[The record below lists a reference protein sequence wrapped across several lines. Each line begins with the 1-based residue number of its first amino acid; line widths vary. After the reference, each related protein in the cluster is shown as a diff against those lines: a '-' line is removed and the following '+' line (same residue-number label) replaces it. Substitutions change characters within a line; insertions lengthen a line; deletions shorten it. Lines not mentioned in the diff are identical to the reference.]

1 VRLHRR
7 WLDTWGKRAQPWPTW
22 AFTGLLAAVVA
33 AAWRPVAQL
42 PLIGAPAR
50 VPWLLLAV
58 GFAVAGIVA
67 IRFEISGEAHAAT
80 LSEVPLLIGLVFAG
94 ADRLLLAAL
103 VGSAGSALWR
113 RRSPIKAAFNVATRM
128 VEAVVAAACYH
139 AVLGQ
144 AGALSA
150 RGWAAAFVALPSAVL
165 ASAIGVQIV
174 IALSVGRFDR
184 SGLKSIALVLAG
196 VAVVNVAVGRV
207 AVAVLWVDQ
216 AAVVPLLGVAGVLA
230 VGYRA
235 HSELR
240 RRHSDLEQVYRFS
253 SAIEGL
259 VEPDEVIQA
268 VLAEAKS
275 LLRSRVAEL
284 TLRGPN
290 GNLRYRLVSD
300 RLVRTVEPEPEQA
313 QQGATALGRIQ
324 VSGAAGDGGLSAAA
338 GGRGLRNA
346 VAAPV
351 PVDDGVVGLL
361 LVADRLADNSTFQA
375 ADQELLEALA
385 SHAAM
390 ALRSSQL
397 LDRLRHEVAAKDHQA
412 LHDALTGLGNR
423 TLFAKKIE
431 TALSLRTGE
440 SVVAVMLMDLDRFK
454 EVNDTLGHHT
464 GDVVLQQIADQL
476 IQAVGDDGSVARL
489 GGDEFAFVILASSR
503 EHVAT
508 VARDVLAGGQAS
520 VVVGGLRLEVRAS
533 LGVALAPDH
542 GSDRSTLLRRAD
554 IAMYHA
560 KTNST
565 GIEVYQP
572 GRDPHNTR
580 RLVLTSEMHLAL
592 ESSSLELHYQ
602 PKAEIFSGKVSG
614 VEALLRWSHPLYGT
628 IAPSEFIPMAE
639 QTGLI
644 RPLTLWA
651 LETAL
656 QQLASWQHEGLDL
669 SLAVNLSARSVFD
682 AELAEQLDRLLTRT
696 HVAPASLT
704 LEITES
710 SIFGDRPQGHTV
722 VDDLASLGVRLA
734 IDDFGTGYS
743 SFVRLGQLPVHEVKI
758 DQSFVT
764 DMLTNESHDAIVRS
778 TIDLAR
784 NLKLRVVAEGVEDR
798 ATWIH
803 LGELGCHAGQGF
815 YLSEALPAEDLGH
828 WLRRRQKL
836 HLKVIEPL
844 RRLAR

>member
-1 VRLHRR
+1 
-7 WLDTWGKRAQPWPTW
+7 
-22 AFTGLLAAVVA
+22 
-33 AAWRPVAQL
+33 
-42 PLIGAPAR
+42 
-50 VPWLLLAV
+50 
-58 GFAVAGIVA
+58 
-67 IRFEISGEAHAAT
+67 
-80 LSEVPLLIGLVFAG
+80 
-94 ADRLLLAAL
+94 
-103 VGSAGSALWR
+103 
-113 RRSPIKAAFNVATRM
+113 
-128 VEAVVAAACYH
+128 
-139 AVLGQ
+139 
-144 AGALSA
+144 
-150 RGWAAAFVALPSAVL
+150 
-165 ASAIGVQIV
+165 
-174 IALSVGRFDR
+174 
-184 SGLKSIALVLAG
+184 
-196 VAVVNVAVGRV
+196 
-207 AVAVLWVDQ
+207 
-216 AAVVPLLGVAGVLA
+216 
-230 VGYRA
+230 
-235 HSELR
+235 
-240 RRHSDLEQVYRFS
+240 
-253 SAIEGL
+253 
-259 VEPDEVIQA
+259 
-268 VLAEAKS
+268 
-275 LLRSRVAEL
+275 
-284 TLRGPN
+284 
-290 GNLRYRLVSD
+290 
-300 RLVRTVEPEPEQA
+300 
-313 QQGATALGRIQ
+313 
-324 VSGAAGDGGLSAAA
+324 
-338 GGRGLRNA
+338 
-346 VAAPV
+346 
-351 PVDDGVVGLL
+351 
-361 LVADRLADNSTFQA
+361 
-375 ADQELLEALA
+375 
-385 SHAAM
+385 
-390 ALRSSQL
+390 SSQL

-423 TLFAKKIE
+423 TLFAEEIE
-431 TALSLRTGE
+431 SALDRRSGE
-440 SVVAVMLMDLDRFK
+440 AVVAVMLMDLDRFK

-503 EHVAT
+503 ERVAT

-542 GSDRSTLLRRAD
+542 GTDRSTLLRRAD

-565 GIEVYQP
+565 GIEVYEP

-656 QQLASWQHEGLDL
+656 QQLASWQRSGFDL
-669 SLAVNLSARSVFD
+669 TLAVNLSARSVFD
-682 AELAEQLDRLLTRT
+682 AELAEQLDRLLSRT
-696 HVAPASLT
+696 HVAPAALT

-764 DMLTNESHDAIVRS
+764 DMMTNDSHEAIVRS

-798 ATWIH
+798 ATWMH

-815 YLSEALPAEDLGH
+815 YLSEALPATELLP
-828 WLRRRQKL
+828 WLRGRQRQ
-836 HLKVIEPL
+836 HLKIIEPR